1 MTRFPV
7 LVLSLLCGSFQCG
20 CGSDGTP
27 KSAAP
32 GTGGSAATNDG
43 DGAGGSPT
51 ATAGGSTGGAGGTGT
66 VALDFDPTEQD
77 FKCILN
83 GTKVRSF
90 YVTNGLGKMDE
101 TLAIANSADGGTYPV
116 GTMIQLV
123 PFEAMVKRK
132 TGFSAA
138 TNDWEFFSLTA
149 ATTGTTIVSR
159 GTTDVINQ
167 FNGNCFDCHKKADPK
182 FDLVC
187 EETHG
192 CDPLPLTPQLIDSLQ
207 KGDARCP

>member
-1 MTRFPV
+1 MMRSAVPLF
-7 LVLSLLCGSFQCG
+7 SILLGLGQCG
-20 CGSDGTP
+20 CGSDDAP
-27 KSAAP
+27 KEAAASA
-32 GTGGSAATNDG
+32 GGSAATTPTSGGRG
-43 DGAGGSPT
+43 DSS
-51 ATAGGSTGGAGGTGT
+51 STGGSGGGSD
-66 VALDFDPTEQD
+66 VALDYDATAQD
-77 FKCILN
+77 FTCILN
-83 GTKVRSF
+83 GTKVRNF

-101 TLAIANSADGGTYPV
+101 TLASANSESGGGYPV
-116 GTMIQLV
+116 GTVIQLV

-132 TGFSAA
+132 MGFSAA

-149 ATTGTTIVSR
+149 EATGTTIVAR
-159 GTTDVINQ
+159 GTTDVVNQ

-207 KGDARCP
+207 MGDARCP